1 MVSKITTSLL
11 QEMVQAA
18 STRLNKQAEYV
29 NSSMSSQCQMETQ
42 EPIWA

>member
-18 STRLNKQAEYV
+18 STRLKNKP
-29 NSSMSSQCQMETQ
+29 NMSTPSMSSQCQMETQ
-42 EPIWA
+42 EPTWV